1 MIRRPPRST
10 LFPYTTLFRSSPDL
24 DTVMYAFA
32 GRLDAMRGW
41 GVADDTFRC
50 LEAMGDLG
58 AETWFNLGD
67 RDLATHLYRT
77 RALGDGTPLSAVTAE
92 LCRRLG
98 VAARILPM
106 SDDPVRT
113 RVRTPDGWL
122 SFQEYFVRE
131 KAQVRVLDV
140 EYAGAAASRPAPGVL
155 EAIREADLVVV
166 CPSNPVTSVGPV
178 LAVPGMAQALA
189 AVRSRVVAVSPI
201 VGGAAVSGPAGELMR
216 ARGAPRARSGD
227 AERRL
232 GRPPRRAPRRRL
244 GRHARPRGCRTRR
257 GLRRR
262 AARLARPG
270 GEFESHLGGRVR
282 PGRGR
287 ATGRTRLPY
296 RAGRRALGD
305 RRRDSCARRR
315 GGGRRAR
322 GCPLALRARH
332 ARRGAH
338 ASRHDAAQVRRAL
351 VPEPPRGGARP
362 RPRTAGHGP
371 PRPRPRR
378 GRARRCRG
386 ARDRGRYHRE
396 RPRRP
401 RVGVRR
407 REVREAAAT
416 VSSVPSPPRYEV
428 IGIEGI
434 PEVRPGDDIAR
445 LIVEAA
451 ARQFTPLAGGDLL
464 VVGQKIVSKAEGRI
478 VRLADVT
485 PSPVALAMAAGLGRD
500 PRLVEVILRES
511 RRVVRMDQGVL
522 LTETP

>member
-1 MIRRPPRST
+1 MRVTALAGGTGAAKLLRGLASARPQHELT
-10 LFPYTTLFRSSPDL
+10 IIGNTGDDTEIWGLHVSPDL
-24 DTVMYAFA
+24 DTVMYALA

-77 RALGDGTPLSAVTAE
+77 RALGHGTPLSAVTAE

-216 ARGAPRARSGD
+216 ARGLPVSPVGVAAAYAPWLGTLVIDRSDAARVP
-227 AERRL
+227 ELERL
-232 GRPPRRAPRRRL
+232 G
-244 GRHARPRGCRTRR
+244 
-257 GLRRR
+257 
-262 AARLARPG
+262 
-270 GEFESHLGGRVR
+270 VR
-282 PGRGR
+282 PV
-287 ATGRTRLPY
+287 
-296 RAGRRALGD
+296 
-305 RRRDSCARRR
+305 
-315 GGGRRAR
+315 
-322 GCPLALRARH
+322 LADILMT
-332 ARRGAH
+332 
-338 ASRHDAAQVRRAL
+338 D
-351 VPEPPRGGARP
+351 
-362 RPRTAGHGP
+362 
-371 PRPRPRR
+371 
-378 GRARRCRG
+378 
-386 ARDRGRYHRE
+386 RDRE
-396 RPRRP
+396 
-401 RVGVRR
+401 
-407 REVREAAAT
+407 
-416 VSSVPSPPRYEV
+416 
-428 IGIEGI
+428 I
-434 PEVRPGDDIAR
+434 
-445 LIVEAA
+445 
-451 ARQFTPLAGGDLL
+451 
-464 VVGQKIVSKAEGRI
+464 
-478 VRLADVT
+478 
-485 PSPVALAMAAGLGRD
+485 ALAQLMLAA
-500 PRLVEVILRES
+500 
-511 RRVVRMDQGVL
+511 
-522 LTETP
+522 